1 MTKIEF
7 NFQVAQQVD
16 YLGMYALQ
24 FTRNMEEANDLVQET
39 MLKAITY
46 YQKFREGTNL
56 KGWLYTIMKNTFI
69 NNYRRTTKINK
80 VITQGD
86 EISQTNLTLSATH
99 NLGESKFIMTD
110 IQNALDNL
118 KVDYRIP
125 FDMYFTGYKYHEIAD
140 QLEIP
145 IGTVKTRI
153 HIARKQLKEQ
163 LSDYDIKKKRA

>member
-16 YLGMYALQ
+16 YLRMYALQ